1 MDDRT
6 EVYLCPEDKG
16 RDFDQSSRT
25 YPWIGFLEVGVGTD
39 KQGVDKN
46 SWSRR
51 MELQSRNSVNQPDL
65 VLIARGDTKFGR
77 AWPGD
82 PDFGSRSMRRRP
94 NACLSPRIRSLKF
107 SGPCTDDLP

>member
-1 MDDRT
+1 LGRT
-6 EVYLCPEDKG
+6 
-16 RDFDQSSRT
+16 
-25 YPWIGFLEVGVGTD
+25 

-51 MELQSRNSVNQPDL
+51 MELQSRNSVYQPDL

-82 PDFGSRSMRRRP
+82 PDFGP
-94 NACLSPRIRSLKF
+94 
-107 SGPCTDDLP
+107 T